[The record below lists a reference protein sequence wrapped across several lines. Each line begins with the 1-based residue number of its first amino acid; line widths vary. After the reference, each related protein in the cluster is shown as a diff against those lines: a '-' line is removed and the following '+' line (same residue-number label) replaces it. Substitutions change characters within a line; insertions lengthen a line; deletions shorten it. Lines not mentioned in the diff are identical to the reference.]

1 MQGVILL
8 NYNENLKKV
17 EEEEQSRFLR
27 NLIEQMGVPIDF
39 WVEDTHL
46 SVDDRIKLIDI
57 LHKYHIQV
65 INDNDG
71 EMKVY
76 VEKEL
81 VGEWRKCTYKLKRNY
96 EEIDRKKQLYFEM
109 TVDFWTIFDQEEETI
124 NE

>member
-17 EEEEQSRFLR
+17 EEEEQSRFLK

-46 SVDDRIKLIDI
+46 SVEGRIKLIDT

-76 VEKEL
+76 VDKEL
-81 VGEWRKCTYKLKRNY
+81 VGEWHKCTYKLKRNY

-109 TVDFWTIFDQEEETI
+109 AVDFWTIFDQEEETI